1 MPKASEVA
9 AELRRAYSCNQSR
22 LEAVH
27 KIQPSP
33 VLAPLYVE
41 IVNFLHENNFA
52 LRLAIDALEAPASAQ
67 VGVAFGGPGSATH
80 EEAQIGGAA

>member
-9 AELRRAYSCNQSR
+9 AELRRAYSSNQSR

-27 KIQPSP
+27 KIKPSP

-67 VGVAFGGPGSATH
+67 VGVAFGGPGSATR